1 MDVDPRVGIGGRR
14 AHFFFIF
21 RLEAKFN
28 ILKNVMIRILSGDA
42 CMMHG

>member
-1 MDVDPRVGIGGRR
+1 MSTPELGSGGVARI
-14 AHFFFIF
+14 FFLFSD
-21 RLEAKFN
+21 LKLNFN